1 MPIEKNPFMFQMDVF
16 DSDKKIIKRE
26 KMVVSR
32 PVGGKFRVTNGDM
45 LCDVTLDRFGVLV
58 RCQSKKGDFEYISTK
73 RITPEQAL

>member
-1 MPIEKNPFMFQMDVF
+1 MPFEKNHFMFQMDVF
-16 DSDKKIIKRE
+16 DRDNKVLERK

-73 RITPEQAL
+73 RIAPKQAL